1 MNLSEAERQ
10 VLATLRGAELD
21 AAPTDRANLEQRGE
35 CYWIFREDWTGAFAG
50 LAEKGLI
57 DDGADGYR
65 LSEAGV
71 PMGDGYH
78 RERPNK
84 YWYFYQ
90 QFYQAAHASKAH
102 SRFCERVYG
111 EDLCQEGLTDMAALG
126 DMFTHL
132 ELQPGERLL
141 DLGCGA
147 GTISEYIA
155 DRTGAKVTGIDYSA
169 PAIAMA
175 ATRTVDKS
183 ASLTFLQA
191 DMNDLDLPAQS
202 FDAAISLDSF
212 YFVADIADSLSR
224 VIRTIKPGGR
234 IGVFFMQD
242 RAEGAPPEIL
252 EAANTG
258 FGKALARLGLDY
270 EVRDYTAPF
279 RTFWPRAR
287 EAAIALRDDFE
298 AEGNGFIAA
307 NWIRETDL
315 LLPAIEAD
323 AITRYLYLLRV

>member
-21 AAPTDRANLEQRGE
+21 AAATDRASLDQRGE
-35 CYWIFREDWTGAFAG
+35 CYWIFREDWTDAFVG

-57 DDGADGYR
+57 DGGSDAYR

-71 PMGDGYH
+71 PVGDIYH
-78 RERPNK
+78 RERPNQ

-111 EDLCQEGLTDMAALG
+111 ADLCQEGLTDMAALG
-126 DMFTHL
+126 DMVTQL

-155 DRTGAKVTGIDYSA
+155 DRTGVKVTGIDYSA

-175 ATRTVDKS
+175 ATRTADKRDR
-183 ASLTFLQA
+183 LTFFQA
-191 DMNDLDLPAQS
+191 DMNDMALPPQS
-202 FDAAISLDSF
+202 FDAVISLDSF
-212 YFVADIADSLSR
+212 YFVADIADSLGR
-224 VIRTIKPGGR
+224 VLRTVKPGGR
-234 IGVFFMQD
+234 IAVFFMQD
-242 RAEGAPPEIL
+242 KAEDEPADAL
-252 EAANTG
+252 EAANTS
-258 FGKALARLGLDY
+258 FGKALARMGLDY
-270 EVRDYTAPF
+270 EVHDYTDPF
-279 RTFWPRAR
+279 KTFWPRAR
-287 EAAIALRDDFE
+287 EAAITLRDDFE

-307 NWIRETDL
+307 NWIRETDE

-323 AITRYLYLLRV
+323 AITRYLYLLRP